1 MAMPPEPAWC
11 IQHCWSATTIEE
23 GSCPKCKQE
32 AMAKCKQ
39 EAMAWDALT
48 LVEKVE
54 ELHKRIEEN

>member
-32 AMAKCKQ
+32 AMA
-39 EAMAWDALT
+39 WDALT